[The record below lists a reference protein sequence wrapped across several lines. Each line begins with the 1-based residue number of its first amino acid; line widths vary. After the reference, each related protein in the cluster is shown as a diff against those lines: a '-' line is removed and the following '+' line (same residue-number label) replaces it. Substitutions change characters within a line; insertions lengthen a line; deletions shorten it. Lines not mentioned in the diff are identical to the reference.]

1 MTVSTEV
8 NHNEYTGNGVTTIFP
23 YAFRIFQASDLLVT
37 TSDTNGTLRTL
48 TLNTDYTVSGVGSY
62 SGGTVIL
69 PAPLGNGW
77 SISIERDLP
86 VVQETDLRNQGR
98 FFAETHEGAF
108 DYLTMLIQ
116 QCFGWLR
123 LALLKPNFLA
133 RFYDAKQNRIANLA
147 DPNSAQ
153 DAVNNRSM
161 RNYVDSAI
169 AGVIGGFGWFIQY
182 GSGAVYRTFQ
192 DKMRDQISALDFTMN
207 ADGLNDDTANFSIL
221 ETEYIGRVVNLCGK
235 SFKVSAPPTLNT
247 YIDGKFIT
255 TSLDTGLPVTLEMGS
270 NSAIISSNIDTG
282 EYEMR
287 YYNGLSGDYQISGR
301 TTRDLMAVIASQ
313 NCRSWRFPRTV
324 NLGSIYSYSEGNV
337 SGNYSARQCRAT
349 IPQSFNIGS
358 EDCRVDQGFRG
369 FNIGSIASHST
380 GQSTGS
386 IGSRRSWAT
395 GLGSG
400 NLFSVDA
407 AAGAGHGAVL
417 SPMINDTGA
426 ITAVTIVSPGTS
438 YSSNGTVV
446 FQDRTGVPN
455 VNASATYT
463 VDSSGAITSVTLTN
477 SGAGYSANTDVS
489 IQEAA
494 SYAVNIATTNGCA
507 VYGEASANL
516 ASNNCS
522 VKSTRSANIAAT
534 NSNTATNNNAVNI
547 ATDTCSASGLQ
558 SANIATNNSTVS
570 GSQSAIVAGGG
581 NIASASGSVV
591 LAGNN
596 SIADLQSVVVMGR
609 RTKARALRTLV
620 AGDAVSGSAATAN
633 IKFEVVM
640 GSGAVNIASTLTQ
653 NVTFTD
659 IAKMFE
665 NLTPEEIP
673 VGALVTWEG
682 RRVRLARK
690 GDTAISVHSR
700 TYAQLLG
707 DSQFTWSGRY
717 MRNEFGQIITEDI
730 PDPDWQTKIPDPEW
744 QEKIINPAHPEVIM
758 EPVLDERNL
767 ETGLFLPHIISE
779 PFIDN
784 PEPQPMID
792 NPEPQQLITV
802 NVENPDYDPSQF
814 QIPRSERFDEWTPV
828 ALIGEVHTMVDA
840 TVAVDDFV
848 KPGDV
853 EGLGTK
859 SETPTKLR
867 CMEITVP
874 FSLERGY
881 AIALCLR
888 D

>member
-8 NHNEYTGNGVTTIFP
+8 NHNEYTGNGVTTTFP

-69 PAPLGNGW
+69 PAPLSNGW
-77 SISIERDLP
+77 GISIERDLP

-133 RFYDAKQNRIANLA
+133 RYYDAKQNRIANLA

-255 TSLDTGLPVTLEMGS
+255 TSLDTGLPVTIQMGT
-270 NSAIISSNIDTG
+270 NSAVTSSKSDTG
-282 EYEMR
+282 EFEAR
-287 YYNGLSGDYQISGR
+287 YLNPLTGDYQPSGR
-301 TTRDLMAVIASQ
+301 STPDLYVLIASQ
-313 NCRSWRFPRTV
+313 NSRSSGPARAI
-324 NLGSIYSYSEGNV
+324 NAASIYSYASGNISGNV
-337 SGNYSARQCRAT
+337 IARQCRAT
-349 IPQSFNIGS
+349 VPQTANIAS
-358 EDCRVDQGFRG
+358 EDCRADQGFRG
-369 FNIGSIASHST
+369 VNLGSITSHAT
-380 GQSTGS
+380 GETAIN
-386 IGSRRSWAT
+386 IGSRRAWAT
-395 GLGSG
+395 GFHTT
-400 NLFSVDA
+400 NIASVDA
-407 AAGAGHGAVL
+407 VAGGGKGAIL
-417 SPMINDTGA
+417 SPTVNSSGVITGVSIISGGTGYSQNGSVRFYDRLSAPSITATATYTVNTSTGA
-426 ITAVTIVSPGTS
+426 ITSITMTNGGMGYSTTTDPLYEVVQVTIL
-438 YSSNGTVV
+438 
-446 FQDRTGVPN
+446 DTGN
-455 VNASATYT
+455 Y
-463 VDSSGAITSVTLTN
+463 
-477 SGAGYSANTDVS
+477 
-489 IQEAA
+489 
-494 SYAVNIATTNGCA
+494 
-507 VYGEASANL
+507 
-516 ASNNCS
+516 
-522 VKSTRSANIAAT
+522 
-534 NSNTATNNNAVNI
+534 
-547 ATDTCSASGLQ
+547 
-558 SANIATNNSTVS
+558 SANIATANGCATYGEISFNLGTNNCAAKASRS
-570 GSQSAIVAGGG
+570 G
-581 NIASASGSVV
+581 NIAGNGSRTEGQYAVTIGTELSSATGGKSMVLASGGSN
-591 LAGNN
+591 AT
-596 SIADLQSVVVMGR
+596 ADLAMVISGTSSDATGVGSITIGR
-609 RTKARALRTLV
+609 RTLNSEPRSIAF
-620 AGDAVSGSAATAN
+620 GDASTGGASSASR
-633 IKFEVVM
+633 KFHLHSNGNLEIA
-640 GSGAVNIASTLTQ
+640 GALIQ
-653 NVTFTD
+653 NQTFTD

-665 NLTPEEIP
+665 NTELGEISI
-673 VGALVTWEG
+673 GAMVAWEG
-682 RRVRLARK
+682 RKVRLAIA
-690 GDTAISVHSR
+690 GDIDFSVHSR
-700 TYAQLLG
+700 TYATLLG
-707 DSQFTWSGRY
+707 DSQFTWSDRWLRDEWGVIVY
-717 MRNEFGQIITEDI
+717 HDI
-730 PDPDWQTKIPDPEW
+730 PDPDWQERIEDPEW
-744 QEKIINPAHPEVIM
+744 PREVPNPAHPAYDLKPLYGPDGNESGQFQQ
-758 EPVLDERNL
+758 VLA
-767 ETGLFLPHIISE
+767 SE
-779 PFIDN
+779 EFIPN
-784 PEPQPMID
+784 PEPARLIP
-792 NPEPQQLITV
+792 NPVKQGVISVPL
-802 NVENPDYDPSQF
+802 ENPDYDPQ
-814 QIPRSERFDEWTPV
+814 QKQVPRSKRKEEWTPV
-828 ALIGEVHTMVDA
+828 ALIGEVHTMVDE

-867 CMEITVP
+867 CMEITAP